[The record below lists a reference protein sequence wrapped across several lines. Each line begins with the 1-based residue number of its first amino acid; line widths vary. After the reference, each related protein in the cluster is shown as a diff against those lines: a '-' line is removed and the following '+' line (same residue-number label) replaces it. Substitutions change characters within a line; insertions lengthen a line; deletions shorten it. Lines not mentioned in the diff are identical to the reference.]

1 MDPWLI
7 GSCYWRSW
15 WNYPPVDK
23 TSVQNI
29 KVDAIYITHVHWDH
43 WHGPSLKKLFSKDT
57 LIITHDEPNKRSV
70 KDLKD
75 IGFKNIKLLKHGETF
90 ELGNI
95 KITPYQFGLFLN
107 DSALVVETPEMKLL
121 NANDCKIAGAALR
134 SIIKRHGPFDF
145 ALRSHSSAND
155 RVCYTLESGDY
166 SFDDKDH
173 YSRSFA
179 LFMEAVKPKYA
190 VPFASNHCHLHKDVY
205 SMNDLVNDPFK
216 LEGYLSENKLLQDVE
231 LKIMLSGDSWSSESG
246 FSINPENRKYFE
258 NKEKYIAEYRH
269 EVSEKLDRF
278 YTLEN
283 RIRPNSRIIE
293 MFEGQISSI
302 PRILR
307 SRLGDFSYKM
317 VLFND
322 EGEHHYVVTP
332 KQGSVEECDSSL
344 DLGATVRIP
353 IKIFLDSV
361 AMNMFHHSSISKRN
375 QYIFKTEQQ
384 LLEYEKFQDLL
395 EYVELEVFPIRL
407 KYIGK
412 LLKAYVRRW
421 REVIVYIQAFLL
433 KRKGMPIYEVEEEIL
448 KRT

>member
-1 MDPWLI
+1 MN
-7 GSCYWRSW
+7 SC
-15 WNYPPVDK
+15 
-23 TSVQNI
+23 I
-29 KVDAIYITHVHWDH
+29 
-43 WHGPSLKKLFSKDT
+43 
-57 LIITHDEPNKRSV
+57 PN
-70 KDLKD
+70 
-75 IGFKNIKLLKHGETF
+75 
-90 ELGNI
+90 
-95 KITPYQFGLFLN
+95 
-107 DSALVVETPEMKLL
+107 A
-121 NANDCKIAGAALR
+121 
-134 SIIKRHGPFDF
+134 F

-179 LFMEAVKPKYA
+179 LFMEAVKPKFA

-205 SMNDLVNDPFK
+205 GMNNLVNDPFK
-216 LEGYLSENKLLQDVE
+216 LESYLTDNKLIQNVE
-231 LKIMLSGDSWSSESG
+231 LKILLSGDSWSSESG
-246 FSINPENRKYFE
+246 FNINPENRKYFE
-258 NKEKYIAEYRH
+258 NKEKYIAEYRD
-269 EVSEKLDRF
+269 EVSDKLEGY

-283 RIRPNSRIIE
+283 RIKPNSRIIE
-293 MFEGQISSI
+293 MFEKQISSI
-302 PRILR
+302 PRIFR

-322 EGEHHYVVTP
+322 EGEYHYVVTP
-332 KQGSVEECDSSL
+332 INTTVEECEPSM

-375 QYIFKTEQQ
+375 KYIFKTEQQ
-384 LLEYEKFQDLL
+384 LLQYEKFQDLL

-407 KYIGK
+407 KYVGN

-433 KRKGMPIYEVEEEIL
+433 KRKGMPIYDVEEEIL